1 MPFNV
6 FNLNEEAHRVH
17 VFAYIGF
24 VSIRIL
30 REMGAMVLFAV
41 QFLATIC
48 RRPLRLG
55 RVVQEM
61 HFIGV
66 KSLFVIILVG
76 AFSGMVLA
84 LQGFYALRLF
94 GSEGL
99 LGSAVSLGLVREL
112 GPVLGA
118 LMVGARA
125 GSAMTAEIGIMKIS
139 EQILALDVMTIDP
152 LKYLVTPKIIA
163 SILVLPLLISIFDVV
178 GIFSGY
184 AVAVGLLDIS
194 SGSYMDSATS
204 ALVFQDVFGGF
215 IKSLVFGFTLAWVC
229 CYKGYNC
236 EHGAKGVSNATTE
249 AVVLASVLIFVL
261 DYLLTSLLL

>member
-1 MPFNV
+1 V
-6 FNLNEEAHRVH
+6 
-17 VFAYIGF
+17 
-24 VSIRIL
+24 L
-30 REMGAMVLFAV
+30 REMGRMVLFFV
-41 QFLATIC
+41 QFLLGVFK
-48 RRPLRLG
+48 RPLRIG
-55 RVVQEM
+55 RVVMEM

-84 LQGFYALRLF
+84 LQGYYALRTF
-94 GSEGL
+94 GSEGM

-152 LKYLVTPKIIA
+152 MKYLVMPKIVAAI
-163 SILVLPLLISIFDVV
+163 IVLPLLVSIFNVV

-194 SGSYMDSATS
+194 SGSYMESATS
-204 ALVFQDVFGGF
+204 ALVFRDVYSGL
-215 IKSLVFGFTLAWVC
+215 IKALVFGLVLSWVC

-249 AVVLASVLIFVL
+249 AVVMSSVLIFVL
-261 DYLLTSLLL
+261 DYFLTSVLL

>member
-1 MPFNV
+1 MKG
-6 FNLNEEAHRVH
+6 LSL
-17 VFAYIGF
+17 IGLETLK
-24 VSIRIL
+24 IL
-30 REMGAMVLFAV
+30 REMGRMVLFFV
-41 QFLATIC
+41 QFLGTIC
-48 RRPLRLG
+48 KRPLRLG
-55 RVVQEM
+55 RVVMEM

-76 AFSGMVLA
+76 AFAGMVLA
-84 LQGFYALRLF
+84 LQGYYALRVF
-94 GSEGL
+94 GSEAL

-112 GPVLGA
+112 GPVLAA

-163 SILVLPLLISIFDVV
+163 AILALPLLVSIFDVV

-184 AVAVGLLDIS
+184 GVAVGLLGVS
-194 SGSYMDSATS
+194 HGSYMESATT
-204 ALVFQDVFGGF
+204 ALVLQDVTGGL
-215 IKSLVFGFTLAWVC
+215 IKALVFGFVLSWVC
-229 CYKGYNC
+229 CYKGYHC

-249 AVVLASVLIFVL
+249 AVVMASVLIFVL
-261 DYLLTSLLL
+261 DYFLTSLLL

>member
-1 MPFNV
+1 MKV
-6 FNLNEEAHRVH
+6 LAL
-17 VFAYIGF
+17 IGHETLL
-24 VSIRIL
+24 IL
-30 REMGAMVLFAV
+30 REMGRMVLFLA
-41 QFLATIC
+41 QFLGTIFQ
-48 RRPLRLG
+48 RPLRLG

-84 LQGFYALRLF
+84 LQGFYALRIF

-139 EQILALDVMTIDP
+139 EQTLALDVMTIDP
-152 LKYLVTPKIIA
+152 LKYLVTPKVLA
-163 SILVLPLLISIFDVV
+163 AVLVLPLLVSIFDVV

-194 SGSYMDSATS
+194 SGSYMDSAAS
-204 ALVFQDVFGGF
+204 ALVSRDVVSGL
-215 IKSLVFGFTLAWVC
+215 IKSLVFGLVLSWVC

-249 AVVLASVLIFVL
+249 AVVMSSVLIFVL
-261 DYLLTSLLL
+261 DYFLTSVLL

>member
-1 MPFNV
+1 MNV
-6 FNLNEEAHRVH
+6 FSLIGRQTLRV
-17 VFAYIGF
+17 
-24 VSIRIL
+24 L
-30 REMGAMVLFAV
+30 REMGRMVLFFV
-41 QFLATIC
+41 QFFGTIF
-48 RRPLRLG
+48 RRPLRLR
-55 RVVQEM
+55 RVVMEM

-84 LQGFYALRLF
+84 LQGFYALRIF

-112 GPVLGA
+112 APVLGA

-152 LKYLVTPKIIA
+152 LKYLVTPKILGA
-163 SILVLPLLISIFDVV
+163 ILVLPLLVSIFDVV

-194 SGSYMDSATS
+194 SGSYMESAKS
-204 ALVFQDVFGGF
+204 ALVSQDVVCGLV
-215 IKSLVFGFTLAWVC
+215 KSLVFGMTLSWVC
-229 CYKGYNC
+229 CYKGYTC

-249 AVVLASVLIFVL
+249 AVVMASVLIFVL
-261 DYLLTSLLL
+261 DYFLTSILL

>member
-1 MPFNV
+1 LKV
-6 FNLNEEAHRVH
+6 FSL
-17 VFAYIGF
+17 IGH
-24 VSIRIL
+24 ITIDIL
-30 REMGAMVLFAV
+30 REMGRMVLFFV
-41 QFLATIC
+41 QFFLGIFK
-48 RRPLRLG
+48 RPLRLG

-76 AFSGMVLA
+76 AFAGMVLA
-84 LQGFYALRLF
+84 LQGYYALRTF
-94 GSEGL
+94 GSEAI
-99 LGSAVSLGLVREL
+99 LGSAVSLGLIREL

-152 LKYLVTPKIIA
+152 MKYLVAPKIIA
-163 SILVLPLLISIFDVV
+163 AIIVLPLLISIFDVV

-184 AVAVGLLDIS
+184 GVAVGLLGVS
-194 SGSYMDSATS
+194 HGSYMDSARS
-204 ALVFQDVFGGF
+204 ALVFQDVFGGM
-215 IKSLVFGFTLAWVC
+215 IKALVFGFILSWVC

-249 AVVLASVLIFVL
+249 AVVMASVLIFVL
-261 DYLLTSLLL
+261 DYFLTSLLL

>member
-1 MPFNV
+1 MK
-6 FNLNEEAHRVH
+6 LLSL
-17 VFAYIGF
+17 IGL
-24 VSIRIL
+24 ITINIL
-30 REMGAMVLFAV
+30 REMGRMVLFFI
-41 QFLATIC
+41 QFLLTIF

-76 AFSGMVLA
+76 AFAGMVLA
-84 LQGFYALRLF
+84 LQGYYALRDF
-94 GSEGL
+94 GSEAL
-99 LGSAVSLGLVREL
+99 LGSTVSMGLVREL

-152 LKYLVTPKIIA
+152 LKYLVTPKILA
-163 SILVLPLLISIFDVV
+163 GILVLPLLVSIFDVV

-184 AVAVGLLDIS
+184 AVGVGLLGIS
-194 SGSYMDSATS
+194 HGSYMDSATS
-204 ALVFQDVFGGF
+204 SLIFQDVYGGL
-215 IKSLVFGFTLAWVC
+215 IKALVFGFILSWVC

-249 AVVLASVLIFVL
+249 AVVMASVLIFVL
-261 DYLLTSLLL
+261 DYFLTSLLL

>member
-1 MPFNV
+1 VKIFS
-6 FNLNEEAHRVH
+6 L
-17 VFAYIGF
+17 IGS
-24 VSIRIL
+24 VAIGIL
-30 REMGAMVLFAV
+30 REMGRMVLFFV
-41 QFLATIC
+41 QFLVSIFI
-48 RRPLRLG
+48 RPLRFG

-76 AFSGMVLA
+76 AFAGMVLA
-84 LQGFYALRLF
+84 LQGYYALRTF
-94 GSEGL
+94 GSEAL

-112 GPVLGA
+112 APVLGA

-152 LKYLVTPKIIA
+152 LKYLVTPKIVA
-163 SILVLPLLISIFDVV
+163 AILVLPLLVSIFDVV

-184 AVAVGLLDIS
+184 VVSVGLLGIS

-204 ALVFQDVFGGF
+204 ALVFQDVSGGL
-215 IKSLVFGFTLAWVC
+215 IKALVFGGVLSWVC

-249 AVVLASVLIFVL
+249 AVVMASVLIFVL
-261 DYLLTSLLL
+261 DYFLTSLLL

>member
-1 MPFNV
+1 MKV
-6 FNLNEEAHRVH
+6 FS
-17 VFAYIGF
+17 FIG
-24 VSIRIL
+24 VVTISTL
-30 REMGAMVLFAV
+30 REMGKMVLFFV
-41 QFLATIC
+41 QFFGTVF
-48 RRPLRLG
+48 RRPLRLR

-84 LQGFYALRLF
+84 LQGYYALRHF
-94 GSEGL
+94 GSESL

-152 LKYLVTPKIIA
+152 LKFLVTPKILGAI
-163 SILVLPLLISIFDVV
+163 IVLPLLISIFDVV

-184 AVAVGLLDIS
+184 AVAVGLLGIS
-194 SGSYMDSATS
+194 HGSYMDSATS
-204 ALVFQDVFGGF
+204 ALVLQDITGGL
-215 IKSLVFGFTLAWVC
+215 IKAFVFGFILSWVC

-249 AVVLASVLIFVL
+249 AVVMASVLIFVV
-261 DYLLTSLLL
+261 DYFLTSLLL

>member
-1 MPFNV
+1 
-6 FNLNEEAHRVH
+6 
-17 VFAYIGF
+17 
-24 VSIRIL
+24 
-30 REMGAMVLFAV
+30 MGSMVLFFV
-41 QFLATIC
+41 QFLGTII
-48 RRPLRLG
+48 RKPLRLW
-55 RVVQEM
+55 RIVQEM

-76 AFSGMVLA
+76 AFAGMVLA
-84 LQGFYALRLF
+84 LQGYYALRTF
-94 GSEGL
+94 GSEAL

-163 SILVLPLLISIFDVV
+163 AILVMPLLISIFDVV

-184 AVAVGLLDIS
+184 AVAVGLLGIS
-194 SGSYMDSATS
+194 HGSYMDAATS
-204 ALVFQDVFGGF
+204 ALVFQDVSGGL
-215 IKSLVFGFTLAWVC
+215 IKALVFGFILSWVC

-249 AVVLASVLIFVL
+249 AVVMASVLIFAV
-261 DYLLTSLLL
+261 DYFLTSLLL